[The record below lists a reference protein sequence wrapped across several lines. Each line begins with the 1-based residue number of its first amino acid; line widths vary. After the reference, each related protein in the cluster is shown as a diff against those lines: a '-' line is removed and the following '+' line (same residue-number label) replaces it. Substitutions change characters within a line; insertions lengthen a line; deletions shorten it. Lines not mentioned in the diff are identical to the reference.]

1 LSKAKYQRPVCR
13 LTGQYRWGLVFGKAS
28 DNEGN
33 RRVAVRIGKPK
44 ATAVIVD
51 FGRNIDITQQG
62 RLVANIT
69 VFFYGRTCMAECA
82 EFSVMAVMQP

>member
-1 LSKAKYQRPVCR
+1 V
-13 LTGQYRWGLVFGKAS
+13 QYRRGLVLGKAI
-28 DNEGN
+28 DNKGN

-44 ATAVIVD
+44 ATAVKVD
-51 FGRNIDITQQG
+51 FWRNIDITQQG

-69 VFFYGRTCMAECA
+69 VFFYGRTCVAECA